1 MNSRGATTIVTSS
14 GARAPRKRRRNT
26 RRSRRVQGIGAS
38 RGRLWSSTHDRSM
51 APIERFLCA
60 SMKSPTSSF
69 AVALYDT
76 RTRTRAQRASNR
88 AQPRLRRSSAPRASL
103 ARIARHR
110 RRSVRQRPETAR
122 DSVRLLSL
130 GVNPDVRRRTTPR
143 QYVLL
148 RQPVRRVGRR
158 RGARPGG
165 GEKVDGGRQASGER
179 CERRDAC
186 RCCDGATRSQGKR
199 MRGDEEMI

>member
-1 MNSRGATTIVTSS
+1 MVF
-14 GARAPRKRRRNT
+14 
-26 RRSRRVQGIGAS
+26 
-38 RGRLWSSTHDRSM
+38 RGRVIRTTQARSSTEVRDQVHLVGLRVCRSAAGTAVAVV
-51 APIERFLCA
+51 APINQ
-60 SMKSPTSSF
+60 SM
-69 AVALYDT
+69 
-76 RTRTRAQRASNR
+76 RAIDDG
-88 AQPRLRRSSAPRASL
+88 RSDND
-103 ARIARHR
+103 
-110 RRSVRQRPETAR
+110 PETAR

-165 GEKVDGGRQASGER
+165 GEKVDGRRQASGER

-186 RCCDGATRSQGKR
+186 RCSMGRREVKGNECEATRR
-199 MRGDEEMI
+199 

>member
-1 MNSRGATTIVTSS
+1 MANVLACVRIDDISS
-14 GARAPRKRRRNT
+14 M
-26 RRSRRVQGIGAS
+26 VV
-38 RGRLWSSTHDRSM
+38 RGRVIRTTQARS
-51 APIERFLCA
+51 ATEVLFGSAA
-60 SMKSPTSSF
+60 SAAGT
-69 AVALYDT
+69 AVAVVAHQSM
-76 RTRTRAQRASNR
+76 RAIDDG
-88 AQPRLRRSSAPRASL
+88 RSDND
-103 ARIARHR
+103 
-110 RRSVRQRPETAR
+110 PETAR

-165 GEKVDGGRQASGER
+165 GEKADGRRQASGER

-186 RCCDGATRSQGKR
+186 RCSMGRREVKGNECEATRR
-199 MRGDEEMI
+199 

>member
-14 GARAPRKRRRNT
+14 GARAPRKRRRKT
-26 RRSRRVQGIGAS
+26 RKSRRVQGIRAS
-38 RGRLWSSTHDRSM
+38 RGRPLSSTHDRSM

-110 RRSVRQRPETAR
+110 RRSFRQRPRNRARQCAAAFTRRESRRTASDDTAPICPSPPTR
-122 DSVRLLSL
+122 SARWTTTRR
-130 GVNPDVRRRTTPR
+130 PPRRRRKSRRATPSQR
-143 QYVLL
+143 RKV
-148 RQPVRRVGRR
+148 RATRRVS
-158 RGARPGG
+158 
-165 GEKVDGGRQASGER
+165 VL
-179 CERRDAC
+179 
-186 RCCDGATRSQGKR
+186 DGATRSQGKR